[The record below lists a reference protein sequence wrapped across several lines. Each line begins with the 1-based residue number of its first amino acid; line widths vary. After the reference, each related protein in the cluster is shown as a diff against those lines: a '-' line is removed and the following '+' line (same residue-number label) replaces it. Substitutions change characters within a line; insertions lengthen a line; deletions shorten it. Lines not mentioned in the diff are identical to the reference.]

1 MKTKRHAPL
10 VSTLLLMTLVWT
22 AQARENV
29 WTSHGPTDAGI
40 VSEVAIADSIAY
52 AGTPNGVF
60 RSTDGGVSWQPS
72 GLAGEWIDQILAPRG
87 AAVVLAKT
95 SDGKL
100 HASRDGGAIWT
111 PVPGI
116 PAVIR
121 AAVDPG
127 QPATIYAGGSDGAIW
142 KSEDAGASWRSV
154 SATPGYGPTAFAFD
168 SEGVYVLVFDHV
180 DGRSRLYRSSGGG
193 TGWTPLTTPKPYL
206 TTLTTGASPGV
217 IYAGGSEGLC
227 RSTDSAATWTCS
239 GVSGYTT
246 RILELPA
253 SNDGAPARILVAGQL
268 GLYVSGDGGATQT
281 RVFGSNFTELLSLAS
296 DATGSLLLASGG
308 LGILRSEDRGQSW
321 TSASVGLHSSFI
333 NQVAMD
339 PQNPATVWASGWGT
353 DGTRFGLFRSADAG
367 VSWSLSSGPATWL
380 SYLAVDPHHPST
392 LYGAGSTSEDGWA
405 VYRSADGG
413 TLWTSTALPGKAQI
427 SGVAADPVSPE
438 RVWAAS
444 YGGLFHSDDGARTWI
459 SPPAVAQE
467 VYSILFDGKRPG
479 TIYAGS
485 YFDSVDGGYYPGP
498 YGGSIFMSQ
507 DGGASWTKT
516 AHDIGDFP
524 QTIAADP
531 FRDGVLY
538 VGGSSVSRTDDFGQ
552 SWQNRSLGL
561 LQFGVVSI
569 VADPVRSG
577 YLYCLTQDG
586 IVYRTINDAQI
597 WHPLSGGLGSYRAQA
612 LVISPDG
619 RWLHVGTVGGGVF
632 ELDLAAGEPTSP
644 CVASATRLCLVG
656 NRYAVDLLA
665 RQAGQLQNNPGAARP
680 LGDRAGYF
688 GLPFA
693 TGDPD
698 LPEVVV
704 KMLPEGAFGAG
715 GAPVFYSSLTTLPY
729 LLTVTD
735 TATGR
740 IEDYV
745 SNPDAPLCGATGLP
759 FGSSETTAV
768 TRTARA
774 PAGETALRLLDGR
787 FSVTLEAHAPHG
799 LTATGTVITS
809 TDQSGFFSLPDIT
822 GDPQFPEVV
831 VKMIDARAFAG
842 KFWVFYTGLTTL
854 DYRLTVTD
862 SVTGGIQTYDS
873 PTPFCGGA
881 DTQAF
886 PAPGAWDYATYS
898 SGTRE
903 DR

>member
-1 MKTKRHAPL
+1 MNTIRYALL
-10 VSTLLLMTLVWT
+10 VSTALLMILVCT
-22 AQARENV
+22 AQARENA
-29 WTSHGPTDAGI
+29 WTSHGPTDVGI
-40 VSEVAIADSIAY
+40 VSDVAIAGSA
-52 AGTPNGVF
+52 AWAATANGVF
-60 RSTDGGVSWQPS
+60 RSTDGGATWQPS
-72 GLAGEWIDQILAPRG
+72 GLAGEWILQILAPSSG
-87 AAVVLAKT
+87 AAILANT
-95 SDGKL
+95 SAGKL
-100 HASRDGGAIWT
+100 YASRDGGASWAALL
-111 PVPGI
+111 GI

-121 AAVDPG
+121 AAIDSARPS
-127 QPATIYAGGSDGAIW
+127 TFYAGGEDGAIW
-142 KSEDAGASWRSV
+142 KSTDAGSTWRRV
-154 SATPGYGPTAFAFD
+154 STTPGYGPVAFAFD
-168 SEGVYVLVFDHV
+168 SDGVYVAVTDRY
-180 DGRSRLYRSSGGG
+180 DGRSRLYRSSAGGI
-193 TGWTPLTTPKPYL
+193 GWTPLTTPETNL
-206 TTLTTGASPGV
+206 TTLTTGASAGL

-239 GVSGYTT
+239 GVSGSTT

-281 RVFGSNFTELLSLAS
+281 RVFGSNFTDLESLAS

-308 LGILRSEDRGQSW
+308 LGILRSQDGGQSW
-321 TSASVGLHSSFI
+321 TSASVGLRSAFV
-333 NQVAMD
+333 NQVALD

-380 SYLAVDPHHPST
+380 SFLAVDPHHPST
-392 LYGAGSTSEDGWA
+392 LYGAGSTSADWA

-413 TLWTSTALPGKAQI
+413 ALWTSAALPGKAQI
-427 SGVAADPVSPE
+427 SALAADPVSPE

-444 YGGLFHSDDGARTWI
+444 FGGLFRSDDGAQTWM

-485 YFDSVDGGYYPGP
+485 YFDYVEGGYYPGP
-498 YGGSIFMSQ
+498 EGGSIFMSR
-507 DGGASWTKT
+507 DSGASWTKS
-516 AHDIGDFP
+516 AQDIGDLP
-524 QTIAADP
+524 VTIAADP

-538 VGGSSVSRTDDFGQ
+538 VGNLGVSRTADYGQ

-561 LQFGVVSI
+561 PQFGVVSI

-577 YLYCLTQDG
+577 YLYCLTGDG
-586 IVYRTINDAQI
+586 TVSRTINDAQV
-597 WHPLSGGLGSYRAQA
+597 WHPLSGGLGPYRAQA

-632 ELDLAAGEPTSP
+632 ELDLAAAAPTSP

-665 RQAGQLQNNPGAARP
+665 GQAGQLLNNPGAARP

-693 TGDPD
+693 TGEPD

-704 KMLPEGAFGAG
+704 KMLPEGAFGGG

-745 SNPDAPLCGATGLP
+745 SNLDTPLCGGTDLP
-759 FGSSETTAV
+759 FGSVEAASLR
-768 TRTARA
+768 RTESAS
-774 PAGETALRLLDGR
+774 AGETVLRLLNGR
-787 FSVTLEAHAPHG
+787 FSVTLEARVPHG
-799 LTATGTVITS
+799 IVAAGRVMASL
-809 TDQSGFFSLPDIT
+809 DQAGFFSLPDVT
-822 GDPQFPEVV
+822 GDPGFPEVV
-831 VKMIDARAFAG
+831 VKMIDARSFAG
-842 KFWVFYTGLTTL
+842 EFWFFQTGLTSL
-854 DYRLTVTD
+854 DYTLTVTD
-862 SVTGGIQTYDS
+862 SETGAVNTYDS
-873 PTPFCGGA
+873 AGPFCGAA
-881 DTQAF
+881 DTHAF
-886 PAPGAWDYATYS
+886 TN
-898 SGTRE
+898 
-903 DR
+903 